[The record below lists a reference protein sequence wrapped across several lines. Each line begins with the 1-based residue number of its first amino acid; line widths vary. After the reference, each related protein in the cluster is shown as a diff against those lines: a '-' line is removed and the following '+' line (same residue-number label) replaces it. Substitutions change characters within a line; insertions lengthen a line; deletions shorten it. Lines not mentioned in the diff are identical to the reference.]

1 MKPKSFA
8 VPYRY
13 SLVAALLLS
22 MNWVSS
28 VAAQT
33 DQLDISGVGSV
44 SWTDGVNS
52 GTAQRAA
59 GGNVTGDLNPGS
71 GTFEFSAS
79 PGFGWAFDRFE
90 IPLQQAIISTPTTS
104 ATISGG
110 ETLVTY
116 FHPELRV
123 SVGTGGTVSVD
134 AGSDN
139 TTQFPCIAEATC
151 TEAFNNETS
160 NTIVVTAVPEPGF
173 EFVGWD
179 ANVSCGTNPICPL
192 TVSGDGGIDALP
204 QQMFAQFQAIT
215 SGGSDTDGDGVI
227 DEIDIC
233 PNTLPGAVV
242 DSSGCSAD
250 QQQPPQNQ
258 EPSFFFTGSGQVD
271 WSSVTSVLTAAGTCA
286 SGVGSQDL
294 VAAANGSCAL
304 PIGPASVNLS
314 ATAEPGWEFV
324 SYAFEGTRLSGP
336 DVDTTAQVLYDYA
349 SQPFVTVDFDPLLAV
364 TVAGSGSVGVSYNGT
379 VLAGC
384 PQETVCEEAFDDEL
398 SGQITLE
405 AVPAVGFE
413 FVGWT
418 GNTTCGTSLQCNV
431 AVAGGGVDALPNSL
445 VATFNA
451 ISTVQDEDLDGV
463 PDAQDEC
470 PATPSTDTADD
481 FGCGD
486 SQVFLLTGAFLGDGA
501 GRIQDA
507 TNTADFCDS
516 TEADCIRRVTDP
528 SNVVTVEA
536 VPAEGSEF
544 AGWGGLCAGTTGTQC
559 ELSVPPGQSGTVTAT
574 FNLLPPEPVLGTASV
589 ALSGEGQGS
598 VTGSELGINCPD
610 SCTGQFATG
619 IDQVTLVAQPA
630 AGSVFAGWGGDGCD
644 SVDGLQCI
652 VGASATN
659 TSVVAIFEPEAAET
673 LTVAVEGNG
682 SVTDELLGIDCPA
695 QRCSAAWPASAV
707 STVLT
712 AAPASGFAFAGWTGG
727 DCPTT
732 GNTCSVVKATVTVSA
747 TFVADADNDGVPD
760 TQDVCPN
767 TPTDAAV
774 DEEGCALSQLDG
786 DEDGVTDDIDECPQT
801 VAGAEV
807 DSVGCSVAD
816 EEIKDFGEDLGTLEG
831 LTESE
836 QEVAV
841 EVDNTCAALVQAD
854 AAEGVELTPE
864 QRDLRNACSNLKNN
878 NSTPEQQ
885 AEALRVI
892 TPEEEI
898 GAQVDYIVNLA
909 NAQNQHVTNR
919 LNVVSAGG
927 GRGVSIAGLNL
938 NVAGQLI
945 PGHVIE
951 NTLKEMLAGS
961 GDSFA
966 DFGKL
971 GVFLQGDLDFGER
984 DQDANNDGYEFDSW
998 SLTAG
1003 ADYRFTDTFFAG
1015 ASVSMGAVEVT
1026 TRDRLGNTDVDNIRF
1041 TTYAGWQITDN
1052 LFIDGQLA
1060 YTKADYELARTVAY
1074 TDAGGEFRSV
1084 YLGDTDGDQLS
1095 AGLNIGY
1102 MLNKGGWR
1110 FGPTATVSYIDGTV
1124 NGYRERAQEGDSAA
1138 WAFAINDQDYSLLR
1152 TTLGVQVDY
1161 AIATDFGV
1169 LLPGFRA
1176 AYVNED
1182 EDANEFVPLT
1192 FVNNPFGGIDGNT
1205 ITVTKPTRDSQY
1217 FDSAFNLSGQF
1228 PYGISA
1234 YASYRFY
1241 SAFDGYEQTGYTL
1254 GIRWDRAF

>member
-1 MKPKSFA
+1 MMVSMYKKLKIC
-8 VPYRY
+8 RY
-13 SLVAALLLS
+13 SLLGFLLMVGASNLAMGQIIDS
-22 MNWVSS
+22 DSDGDFVSDS
-28 VAAQT
+28 QDECPNTPPDEASFV
-33 DQLDISGVGSV
+33 DEFGC
-44 SWTDGVNS
+44 
-52 GTAQRAA
+52 
-59 GGNVTGDLNPGS
+59 GDSQVYIL
-71 GTFEFSAS
+71 
-79 PGFGWAFDRFE
+79 
-90 IPLQQAIISTPTTS
+90 
-104 ATISGG
+104 TI
-110 ETLVTY
+110 
-116 FHPELRV
+116 
-123 SVGTGGTVSVD
+123 
-134 AGSDN
+134 
-139 TTQFPCIAEATC
+139 QF
-151 TEAFNNETS
+151 
-160 NTIVVTAVPEPGF
+160 
-173 EFVGWD
+173 
-179 ANVSCGTNPICPL
+179 
-192 TVSGDGGIDALP
+192 SGDGAGRVQDANNTSDFCDSTEGSCVRRVSNLSGVAEVVPAPGSEFAGWGGICSGITTEQCAL
-204 QQMFAQFQAIT
+204 
-215 SGGSDTDGDGVI
+215 DVI
-227 DEIDIC
+227 LGE
-233 PNTLPGAVV
+233 
-242 DSSGCSAD
+242 
-250 QQQPPQNQ
+250 
-258 EPSFFFTGSGQVD
+258 
-271 WSSVTSVLTAAGTCA
+271 AGT
-286 SGVGSQDL
+286 L
-294 VAAANGSCAL
+294 
-304 PIGPASVNLS
+304 
-314 ATAEPGWEFV
+314 T
-324 SYAFEGTRLSGP
+324 
-336 DVDTTAQVLYDYA
+336 
-349 SQPFVTVDFDPLLAV
+349 
-364 TVAGSGSVGVSYNGT
+364 
-379 VLAGC
+379 
-384 PQETVCEEAFDDEL
+384 
-398 SGQITLE
+398 
-405 AVPAVGFE
+405 
-413 FVGWT
+413 
-418 GNTTCGTSLQCNV
+418 
-431 AVAGGGVDALPNSL
+431 
-445 VATFNA
+445 ATFNA
-451 ISTVQDEDLDGV
+451 VAAGQDADADGVDDTLDRCPSTPSIEVADDLGCSDSQVFLLTGEFLGDGSGRIQDPEDPSNFCASNDSQCLKRVITPEGTVIVSVQAVADAGSEFSAWGGLCAGTTGPICEFSGQPGTTGTVTASFNTIATTQDADLDGV
-463 PDAQDEC
+463 SDTQDDC
-470 PATPSTDTADD
+470 PSTPSTDVADE

-486 SQVFLLTGAFLGDGA
+486 SQVFILTGEFLGDGA
-501 GRIQDA
+501 GLVRDA
-507 TNTADFCDS
+507 SNTADFCAS
-516 TEADCIRRVTDP
+516 TDADCIRRVTDP

-544 AGWGGLCAGTTGTQC
+544 AGWGGLCAGTTGPQCELSAPPGQSGTVIATFNAIATVQDADLDGVPDAQDECPDTPSTDVADEFGCGDSQVFILTGEFLGDGAGRIQDASNTADFCDSTDTDCIRRVTDPNNVVTVEAVPAEGSEFAGWGGLCAGTTGPQC
-559 ELSVPPGQSGTVTAT
+559 ELSVPPGQGGSVTAT
-574 FNLLPPEPVLGTASV
+574 FN
-589 ALSGEGQGS
+589 ALSQ
-598 VTGSELGINCPD
+598 PD
-610 SCTGQFATG
+610 
-619 IDQVTLVAQPA
+619 
-630 AGSVFAGWGGDGCD
+630 
-644 SVDGLQCI
+644 
-652 VGASATN
+652 
-659 TSVVAIFEPEAAET
+659 
-673 LTVAVEGNG
+673 
-682 SVTDELLGIDCPA
+682 TDL
-695 QRCSAAWPASAV
+695 
-707 STVLT
+707 
-712 AAPASGFAFAGWTGG
+712 
-727 DCPTT
+727 
-732 GNTCSVVKATVTVSA
+732 
-747 TFVADADNDGVPD
+747 DGVPD
-760 TQDVCPN
+760 N
-767 TPTDAAV
+767 
-774 DEEGCALSQLDG
+774 
-786 DEDGVTDDIDECPQT
+786 IDECPDT
-801 VAGAEV
+801 VPDATV

-854 AAEGVELTPE
+854 ESDDVELTAE
-864 QRDLRNACSNLKNN
+864 QQDLRNACSNLKNN

-938 NVAGQLI
+938 NVAGQVI

-961 GDSFA
+961 GDSFV

-1026 TRDRLGNTDVDNIRF
+1026 TRDRLGNTDVDNIRL

-1074 TDAGGEFRSV
+1074 TDAGGDFRSV

-1124 NGYRERAQEGDSAA
+1124 NGYRERAREGDSSA

-1192 FVNNPFGGIDGNT
+1192 FINNPFGGIDGNT

>member
-1 MKPKSFA
+1 
-8 VPYRY
+8 
-13 SLVAALLLS
+13 
-22 MNWVSS
+22 VS
-28 VAAQT
+28 
-33 DQLDISGVGSV
+33 
-44 SWTDGVNS
+44 
-52 GTAQRAA
+52 
-59 GGNVTGDLNPGS
+59 
-71 GTFEFSAS
+71 
-79 PGFGWAFDRFE
+79 
-90 IPLQQAIISTPTTS
+90 
-104 ATISGG
+104 
-110 ETLVTY
+110 
-116 FHPELRV
+116 
-123 SVGTGGTVSVD
+123 
-134 AGSDN
+134 
-139 TTQFPCIAEATC
+139 
-151 TEAFNNETS
+151 
-160 NTIVVTAVPEPGF
+160 
-173 EFVGWD
+173 
-179 ANVSCGTNPICPL
+179 
-192 TVSGDGGIDALP
+192 
-204 QQMFAQFQAIT
+204 
-215 SGGSDTDGDGVI
+215 
-227 DEIDIC
+227 
-233 PNTLPGAVV
+233 
-242 DSSGCSAD
+242 
-250 QQQPPQNQ
+250 
-258 EPSFFFTGSGQVD
+258 
-271 WSSVTSVLTAAGTCA
+271 
-286 SGVGSQDL
+286 
-294 VAAANGSCAL
+294 
-304 PIGPASVNLS
+304 
-314 ATAEPGWEFV
+314 
-324 SYAFEGTRLSGP
+324 
-336 DVDTTAQVLYDYA
+336 
-349 SQPFVTVDFDPLLAV
+349 
-364 TVAGSGSVGVSYNGT
+364 
-379 VLAGC
+379 
-384 PQETVCEEAFDDEL
+384 L
-398 SGQITLE
+398 SGQ
-405 AVPAVGFE
+405 
-413 FVGWT
+413 
-418 GNTTCGTSLQCNV
+418 
-431 AVAGGGVDALPNSL
+431 
-445 VATFNA
+445 
-451 ISTVQDEDLDGV
+451 
-463 PDAQDEC
+463 
-470 PATPSTDTADD
+470 
-481 FGCGD
+481 
-486 SQVFLLTGAFLGDGA
+486 
-501 GRIQDA
+501 
-507 TNTADFCDS
+507 
-516 TEADCIRRVTDP
+516 
-528 SNVVTVEA
+528 
-536 VPAEGSEF
+536 
-544 AGWGGLCAGTTGTQC
+544 
-559 ELSVPPGQSGTVTAT
+559 
-574 FNLLPPEPVLGTASV
+574 
-589 ALSGEGQGS
+589 GQGS
-598 VTGSELGINCPD
+598 VTGSELGIDCPD
-610 SCTGQFATG
+610 SCTGQFAAS

-644 SVDGLQCI
+644 SIDGLQCI
-652 VGASATN
+652 VSASATN
-659 TSVVAIFEPEAAET
+659 RSIVAIFEPEAAET
-673 LTVAVEGNG
+673 LTVSVEGSG
-682 SVTDELLGIDCPA
+682 SVTDQLLGIDCPA

-712 AAPASGFAFAGWTGG
+712 ATPASGFAFAGWSGG
-727 DCPTT
+727 DCPAA
-732 GNTCSVVKATVTVSA
+732 GNTCTVVKATVTVSA
-747 TFVADADNDGVPD
+747 TFVADADSDGVPD
-760 TQDVCPN
+760 TQDLCPN
-767 TPTDAAV
+767 TPAGAAV
-774 DEEGCALSQLDG
+774 DVDGCALSQKDG

-836 QEVAV
+836 LEVAV

-854 AAEGVELTPE
+854 ASEQVQLTPE

-1074 TDAGGEFRSV
+1074 NDAGGEFRSV